1 MAEITTTL
9 SYPYYGSSGSSSLP
23 GNFSSSV
30 IGVAGRPYLLDTTGG
45 RYNRRG
51 ITVVQQRNTSDQR
64 DILLLPQDIWR
75 QSAES
80 WHLGKGQSNQDRN
93 DSLQYR
99 YNDSFGVD
107 PWTKYEFTLL
117 PETQQLGGSAT
128 VYSGDVWLTTHAG
141 YLVVV
146 NSDDIYLFN
155 SLSAS
160 AVAASTI
167 TPSAGN
173 NIIDIADD
181 GHVITTLHA
190 DGKIYKTENPA
201 FSPVLWKTLSG
212 STFIQWSKDYLLVG
226 QANVLKDATGGGA
239 ANTIYTHPDTSFR
252 WVEATD
258 GNQCI
263 YVLGGYEDRWVVHKL
278 TIKDD
283 GTGLN
288 PAIVAARLPD
298 GEIGY
303 SIGRYLDF
311 VFIGTN
317 KGVRMATMQ
326 DNGDLTLGPI
336 LPTTKPVRCFEGQ
349 DRFVWFGLS
358 EMVQPYASLGPETY
372 PSASAVCGLGRM
384 DLSQFTVSALT
395 PAWANDIFAADQ
407 SNHDVESVVT
417 YNGKRVFSMDSGH
430 VYFEGTNKVPS
441 GWMTQGVMS
450 FSIEDPKSALYQQL
464 KWNPECAGRAML
476 DIAFD
481 SNTFGRYA
489 NLQVTPTSIRSDN
502 LNFNGTS
509 FSRAEVRYVLNRCSI
524 NNAKAPRVTRWEFRA
539 SPIKGKASRWE
550 LPIMNY
556 DEVDIDGV
564 TYTRDVL
571 SELDFLMN
579 LVESGTVF
587 IYQESG
593 RSYQVHARDFVWQPE
608 KLSANGN
615 GWQGVFTLVV
625 EEVL

>member
-1 MAEITTTL
+1 MGEITTTL
-9 SYPYYGSSGSSSLP
+9 SYPYHGGAATASLG
-23 GNFSSSV
+23 GNFGNSV
-30 IGVAGRPYLLDTTGG
+30 VGVAGRPYLLDTTGG

-51 ITVVQQRNTSDQR
+51 VTVVQQRNTSDQR

-75 QSAES
+75 QSSES

-93 DSLQYR
+93 DSLAFR
-99 YNDSFGVD
+99 YSDSFGVD

-117 PETQQLGGSAT
+117 PQTEQLGGSAT
-128 VYSGDVWLTTHAG
+128 VYAGDVWLTTHTD
-141 YLVVV
+141 YLIVV
-146 NSDDIYLFN
+146 NDDTLYRYDT
-155 SLSAS
+155 LSTTATAS
-160 AVAASTI
+160 AIV
-167 TPSAGN
+167 PSAGN
-173 NIIDIADD
+173 TIIDVADD
-181 GHVITTLHA
+181 GHIVTTVHA
-190 DGKIYKTENPA
+190 DGKIYKTSDPSWTPA
-201 FSPVLWKTLSG
+201 LWKTEANT
-212 STFIQWSKDYLLVG
+212 TFIDWVKDYLIIG
-226 QANVLKDATGGGA
+226 KANVLKDATKSSSPT
-239 ANTIYTHPDTSFR
+239 TIYTHPDTAFR
-252 WVEATD
+252 WVDATD
-258 GNQCI
+258 GNQAI
-263 YVLGGYEDRWVVHKL
+263 YVLGGIGQRWEIHKITL
-278 TIKDD
+278 KDD

-298 GEIGY
+298 GEVGY

-311 VFIGTN
+311 VFVGTN

-336 LPTTKPVRCFEGQ
+336 LPTEKPVRCFEGQ
-349 DRFVWFGLS
+349 DRFVWFGIS
-358 EMVQPYASLGPETY
+358 DMIQPYASLGTETY

-395 PAWANDIFAADQ
+395 PAFANDLFAA
-407 SNHDVESVVT
+407 NETGHETTGVVT
-417 YNGKRVFSMDSGH
+417 YQDKRVFAVSDGS
-430 VYFEGTNKVPS
+430 VYFETADKVPS
-441 GWMTQGVMS
+441 GWLTQGVIS

-464 KWNPECAGRAML
+464 KWNPECAGRAMI

-481 SNTFGRYA
+481 STAFGRYA

-502 LNFNGTS
+502 LNFNGIN
-509 FSRAEVRYVLNRCSI
+509 FSRADIRFVLNRCPI
-524 NNAKAPRVTRWEFRA
+524 DETKAPRISRWEFRA

-556 DEVDIDGV
+556 DEVEIDGV

-571 SELDFLMN
+571 VELDFLIN

-615 GWQGVFTLVV
+615 GWQGMFTMVV